1 MYNVYTMNTYNTTQ
15 KSKNKDWYR
24 YIITLDRPIF
34 PRRLAE
40 ELVYDSYV
48 SQAVQSVTDLQR
60 SDHYY
65 GATYTV
71 PGKGT
76 R

>member
-1 MYNVYTMNTYNTTQ
+1 MLAKHPPFIQTGS
-15 KSKNKDWYR
+15 KPKNKPLYQ
-24 YIITLDRPIF
+24 YVITLDRPIF

-40 ELVYDSYV
+40 ELAYDSYV
-48 SQAVQSVTDLQR
+48 STAVQSVTDLQC

-71 PGKGT
+71 PRQET